1 MKKILIIGAGIH
13 GSYLAKYLSSYN
25 VEIFLIDKNK
35 DICNGTSASTHNR
48 ANRGFHYPRSIKTA
62 KECKISYDYFKTKY
76 PKFLDKK
83 QSIYC
88 IEKESKVNLKDYKKF
103 YKKLGIKYHIIKKS
117 SFIKNDKLEAITS
130 GEEGC
135 YNHFKIKKML
145 KSKMTSNKV
154 KFYPNFTL
162 KKVSYKN
169 EYLTVIS
176 QENKRI
182 TEKFDLIINSTYSN
196 INNILKIFNKKSVP
210 ISYKHQITEVAVFK
224 SKVKFPGITIMDGPF
239 TTIMP
244 YVGKKDHY
252 LLYDVENSILKKS
265 NNYIEHF
272 KKKSN
277 FKKMKE
283 KLSKYLNFTNKISYV
298 KSLYGYRP
306 IPTKKNGDDRSTK
319 IDISNYKGIKM
330 FTFREGKYISAPFIA
345 NRFVN
350 RLWKK
355 KIIKKKLL

>member
-13 GSYLAKYLSSYN
+13 GSFIAKYLSEYN
-25 VEIFLIDKNK
+25 VEVTLIDKNK
-35 DICNGTSASTHNR
+35 DICDGTSASTHNR
-48 ANRGFHYPRSIKTA
+48 ANRGFHYPRSVKTA
-62 KECKISYDYFKTKY
+62 KECKISYDYFKKNY

-88 IEKESKVNLKDYKKF
+88 IEKNSKVNLKDYKKF
-103 YKKLGIKYHIIKKS
+103 YQKIGIKYHIIKKS
-117 SFIKNDKLEAITS
+117 IFIKNKNLEAITS

-145 KSKMTSNKV
+145 KYKIDNNKV
-154 KFYPNFTL
+154 KFYPNFKL
-162 KKVSYKN
+162 DKVFY
-169 EYLTVIS
+169 
-176 QENKRI
+176 ENKKI
-182 TEKFDLIINSTYSN
+182 KIVSKKNKKIKEKFDFIINTTYSN
-196 INNILKIFNKKSVP
+196 INNILKIFDKKNIP

-224 SKVKFPGITIMDGPF
+224 SAIKFPGITIMDGPYV
-239 TTIMP
+239 TIMP
-244 YVGKKDHY
+244 YAGKKNQY

-265 NNYIEHF
+265 NNYIDHF

-277 FKKMKE
+277 FKKMKD

-319 IDISNYKGIKM
+319 IDIKTYKGVKIY
-330 FTFREGKYISAPFIA
+330 TFREGKYISAPLIA
-345 NRFVN
+345 NMFVKG
-350 RLWKK
+350 LWKK
-355 KIIKKKLL
+355 KIIKIR

>member
-13 GSYLAKYLSSYN
+13 GSYIAKYLSSYN
-25 VEIFLIDKNK
+25 VKIFLIDKNK
-35 DICNGTSASTHNR
+35 DICDGTSASTHNR

-62 KECKISYDYFKTKY
+62 KECKISYDYFKKKY

-88 IEKESKVNLKDYKKF
+88 IEKKSKVNFEDYKKF
-103 YKKLGIKYHIIKKS
+103 YKKIGIKYHTIKKS
-117 SFIKNDKLEAITS
+117 NFIKNDNLEAITS

-145 KSKMTSNKV
+145 QSKINNDKV
-154 KFYPNFTL
+154 KFFPNFEL

-169 EYLTVIS
+169 KNLTIIS
-176 QENKRI
+176 RQNKKI
-182 TEKFDLIINSTYSN
+182 IEKFDLIINTTYSN
-196 INNILKIFNKKSVP
+196 INNILKIFNNKNVP
-210 ISYKHQITEVAVFK
+210 VNYNHQITEVAVFK
-224 SKVKFPGITIMDGPF
+224 SKIKFPGITIMDGPF
-239 TTIMP
+239 VTIMP
-244 YVGKKDHY
+244 YIGKKNHF
-252 LLYDVENSILKKS
+252 LLYDVENSIIKKS
-265 NNYIEHF
+265 NNYIEYF

-277 FKKMKE
+277 FKKMKK

-319 IDISNYKGIKM
+319 IDISNYQDIKI

-350 RLWKK
+350 GLWKK
-355 KIIKKKLL
+355 RIIKKK